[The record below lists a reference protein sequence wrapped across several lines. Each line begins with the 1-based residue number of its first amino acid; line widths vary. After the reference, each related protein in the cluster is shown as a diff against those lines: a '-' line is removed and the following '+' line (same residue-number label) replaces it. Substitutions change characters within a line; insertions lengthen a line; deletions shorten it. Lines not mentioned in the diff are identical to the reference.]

1 MFHGFNLIIGF
12 FTFCIILFDV
22 FSNFRILIFC
32 RWDKFFYF
40 QDPHLFRIE
49 YISQILL
56 AIYYILF
63 PVLFTQIAYYVNY
76 DVPTEVTMFITES
89 ALYWLMF
96 NQIGIPLILTIIRLI
111 KSKMSCFQ
119 KQEKVKVDEIHR
131 FFLPPLDE
139 KFEEFAKSEWFFFFF
154 IL

>member
-1 MFHGFNLIIGF
+1 
-12 FTFCIILFDV
+12 
-22 FSNFRILIFC
+22 
-32 RWDKFFYF
+32 
-40 QDPHLFRIE
+40 
-49 YISQILL
+49 
-56 AIYYILF
+56 
-63 PVLFTQIAYYVNY
+63 
-76 DVPTEVTMFITES
+76 MFITES

-139 KFEEFAKSEWFFFFF
+139 KFEEFAKSEWFFLF
-154 IL
+154 INILGLLKMF